1 MERENGGSTANDELA
16 DRALLNS
23 YGEVAEAKYE
33 GSEPAADS
41 QLQQGLTETYEQIQD
56 DYFAGGNERTFLRD
70 GEDLGKTDG
79 YEPR

>member
-1 MERENGGSTANDELA
+1 MEREQGGTAENEQLA

-23 YGEVAEAKYE
+23 YSEVAEAKYE

-41 QLQQGLTETYEQIQD
+41 ELQQGLVETYEQIQD

-70 GEDLGKTDG
+70 GKDLGKTDG
-79 YEPR
+79 YKPR